1 MNQEIFSRTVSLIGE
16 EAFSRLAHSFVAVF
30 GLGGVGSH
38 CAEAL
43 ARSGIGRL
51 FLVDSDVVAPSNLN
65 RQSIA
70 LLSTVGRKKTE
81 VMQEKIADLSPGCE
95 VMTCDAFVLP
105 ENLPG
110 VFANLPE
117 KPDYIIDAI
126 DTVRAKL
133 ALACYAKEHKIPLLS
148 SMGTGNKLHPELF
161 ELADIYD
168 TSVCPLCRVMRKE
181 LKKQGISSLRVLYS
195 REIPKRPAAS
205 GERPAPA
212 SIAFVPPVAGLLLA
226 GEAVRT
232 LAGISD

>member
-38 CAEAL
+38 CVEAL
-43 ARSGIGRL
+43 ARSGVGRL
-51 FLVDSDVVAPSNLN
+51 FLVDSDVVTLSNLN

-81 VMQEKIADLSPGCE
+81 VMGEKLADVSLCCE
-95 VMTCDAFVLP
+95 VMTCDTFVLP
-105 ENLPG
+105 ENLPE
-110 VFANLPE
+110 VFAGLPE

-126 DTVRAKL
+126 DTVSAKL
-133 ALACYAKEHKIPLLS
+133 ALACYAKEHEIPILS

-161 ELADIYD
+161 EFADIYD
-168 TSVCPLCRVMRKE
+168 TSVCPLCRVMRRE
-181 LKKQGISSLRVLYS
+181 LRKRDVTSLRVLYS
-195 REIPKRPAAS
+195 REVPRTPVKT
-205 GERPAPA
+205 GERPVPA
-212 SIAFVPPVAGLLLA
+212 SIAFVPPVAGFLLA

-232 LAGISD
+232 LAGVCD